1 MSKQKMNL
9 TEMKKR
15 IGNYINTCPNP
26 ECRHKQ
32 YSYTRTCEEC
42 GFNWQGC
49 YDHFK
54 ELEK

>member
-1 MSKQKMNL
+1 MNL